1 MITTTDIFAI
11 SSQKQ
16 FEKIALKV
24 FRFQYENNLVYQEFC
39 DFLKVDVQKVKSLSQ
54 IPFLPIQFFKS
65 HQVVSNTD
73 AIEETFTSSGTTGMI
88 TSKHLVT
95 DASIYEESYRKG
107 FSQFYGNIENYVV
120 LALLPSYLE
129 REGSSLIYM
138 VEDLIALSNHPES
151 GFYLH
156 NHDELIAKLI
166 ALDQAGQNVILVGV
180 TYALLDLIETLN
192 GKSSFSDKKKRV
204 LDDLRQTTELSEKK
218 HQFQLQNTIIMETG
232 GMKGKRKEMIREELH
247 EQLCKGFGVSA
258 IHSEYGMTELLSQAY
273 SLGNGLFECPSW
285 MQILIRDTEDA
296 LTYIQDGKTGG
307 INVIDLANINSCSF
321 IATQD
326 LGKKNPNNSF
336 EVLGRFDNSDIRGC
350 NLMVL

>member
-1 MITTTDIFAI
+1 LISSDDIFSI
-11 SSQKQ
+11 SNQKQ

-24 FRFQYENNLVYQEFC
+24 FRFQYEHNLVYNEFC
-39 DFLKVDVQKVKSLSQ
+39 NLMNVNIQKIKSVQQ

-65 HQVVSNTD
+65 HAVVSNSNP
-73 AIEETFTSSGTTGMI
+73 IQETFTSSGSTGVI

-95 DASIYEESYRKG
+95 DVSLYEQSYRKG
-107 FSQFYGNIENYVV
+107 FSQFYGNIEDYVV

-138 VEDLIALSNHPES
+138 VKDLILQSNNSES

-156 NHDELIAKLI
+156 NHEALIEKLK
-166 ALDQAGQNVILVGV
+166 ALDSSGRNVILIGV
-180 TYALLDLIETLN
+180 TYALLDLIEKQN
-192 GKSSFSDKKKRV
+192 
-204 LDDLRQTTELSEKK
+204 
-218 HQFQLQNTIIMETG
+218 FQLKNTIIMETG

-247 EQLCKGFGVSA
+247 EQLCTGFGVSA

-273 SLGNGLFECPSW
+273 SLGEGIFECPSW

-296 LTYIQDGKTGG
+296 LTYLENGKSGG
-307 INVIDLANINSCSF
+307 INVIDLANFNSCSF

-326 LGKKNPNNSF
+326 LGRKKLNTSF